1 MRVYECCELLGKPGF
16 HVIVVYHFLFEGVGT
31 RLFAFHHF
39 HHFGEVLTCTSL
51 QGCYRLLCHGLLDF
65 FVNRHA
71 TEDGVVLL
79 EFYALR
85 GIFAVLGSHV
95 A

>member
-1 MRVYECCELLGKPGF
+1 M
-16 HVIVVYHFLFEGVGT
+16 YHFLLEGVGT
-31 RLFAFHHF
+31 GFLAFHHF

-71 TEDGVVLL
+71 TENGVILL
-79 EFYALR
+79 ELNALR
-85 GIFAVLGSHV
+85 GILAVLGSHV
-95 A
+95 S